1 MDVLSSIVMAFDSV
15 EFRGPY
21 VCDFEGDII
30 TSTASSVWR
39 IGGNLEKSRKIHGP
53 QLSIGIMDFFWKYLE
68 FLKLDA
74 SSSLNLHTVKK
85 KQSYACICYLCSFTL
100 QPLCTCVIDNFKHSP
115 VTK

>member
-30 TSTASSVWR
+30 TSSASSVWR

-53 QLSIGIMDFFWKYLE
+53 QLSIGIMDLFWKYLE

-74 SSSLNLHTVKK
+74 RSSLNLYTVKK
-85 KQSYACICYLCSFTL
+85 ETKLRMYLLSLFLYASTTVHVC
-100 QPLCTCVIDNFKHSP
+100 HR
-115 VTK
+115 

>member
-1 MDVLSSIVMAFDSV
+1 MDVLSSIVMAFESV

-30 TSTASSVWR
+30 TSKASSVWR

-74 SSSLNLHTVKK
+74 RSSLNLHTVKK
-85 KQSYACICYLCSFTL
+85 ETKLRMYVLSLFLYALTTIYVC
-100 QPLCTCVIDNFKHSP
+100 HR
-115 VTK
+115 